1 MLLYKISHNEIK
13 NAIKNL
19 KNSNSSGADEITAT
33 FVKLSAPILIP
44 ALHGIFNL
52 SLTTGVYPQK
62 LKIAKVVPVHKKGDS
77 TSMNNYRPI
86 SILSTINK
94 IFEKILHARLTKYIE
109 DFNILYKYQFGFR
122 KNHSTELALIEIVD
136 QIRMSLDKGD
146 MTCGI
151 FVDLSKAFDT
161 VNHRILLEKLHHLG
175 IRGIPNKLLESY
187 LTNRHQYVQINN
199 SKPSLSL
206 LPAEFPR
213 DQF

>member
-1 MLLYKISHNEIK
+1 
-13 NAIKNL
+13 
-19 KNSNSSGADEITAT
+19 
-33 FVKLSAPILIP
+33 
-44 ALHGIFNL
+44 
-52 SLTTGVYPQK
+52 
-62 LKIAKVVPVHKKGDS
+62 
-77 TSMNNYRPI
+77 MNNYRPI

-161 VNHRILLEKLHHLG
+161 VNHEILIDKLHHYG
-175 IRGIPNKLLESY
+175 IRGKTLDLFKSYLESREQFTSIDKVKSGTRPINCGVPQGSV
-187 LTNRHQYVQINN
+187 LGPLFFQY
-199 SKPSLSL
+199 
-206 LPAEFPR
+206 
-213 DQF
+213 